1 MFRLLVGLE
10 KFPKKFFLFFFKKPI
25 DKTLKKYYNNIV
37 PRERGTKKIKGSDQR
52 RKGNQYD

>member
-1 MFRLLVGLE
+1 MVGLE
-10 KFPKKFFLFFFKKPI
+10 KISKKNFFIFFKKPI